1 MAKRSIRVSM
11 EEADEI
17 LGRAYDNGY
26 RLLVEGM
33 LFRDLEIECVERGED
48 LYLTYFR
55 DEGPDLEDMEEM
67 KEWYEDLEEYERCAG
82 IRDYIRSRFPKKGK

>member
-1 MAKRSIRVSM
+1 MGKKKSIKVSA

-33 LFRDLEIECVERGED
+33 LFRDLELECVDMGLD

-55 DEGPDLEDMEEM
+55 EDGPDLLDMEDML
-67 KEWYEDLEEYERCAG
+67 EWYEDREEYEKCAG
-82 IRDYIRSRFPKKGK
+82 IRDYIKQYFS

>member
-26 RLLVEGM
+26 RLLVEGSV
-33 LFRDLEIECVERGED
+33 I
-48 LYLTYFR
+48 
-55 DEGPDLEDMEEM
+55 
-67 KEWYEDLEEYERCAG
+67 
-82 IRDYIRSRFPKKGK
+82 